1 MLLTTAAAA
10 QSERSAG
17 KTEPATP
24 AVSTPTAAESAAE
37 ERSPYGLVKPEDGTF
52 LPLPPGASYA
62 EFLEWLAARRGPGYG
77 INSVEITGRVDEDET
92 RIELDAEVVV
102 MVRRAEAVRVA
113 LGFTEAVLIGV
124 EHSGTG
130 DASYEPFSEAEGHA
144 WSLQGRGEHRLKLK
158 LLVPLSTQIDASQL
172 TLTTPSDSATTT
184 LDLQVPHGSE
194 VTAVDGIIRSTTETD
209 AETSIQWVGTG
220 GRIDLTWRPKPITAD
235 PSALSASSM
244 IFPSVLGKV
253 VQLRTV
259 VRVTAATGRV
269 SAVRLLLPDGF
280 SIIDVTGKLVRS
292 HTEETVGGNRIAV
305 VTLVEPT
312 EGTIEVNLR
321 VGAPLTT
328 EGRIAFSG
336 FSLPDVPADAQTGM
350 IVIEPSTA
358 FRIDVVDSTDGVEK
372 REMVEPELADSKTFE
387 FSSQPFRVELQ
398 IDPIPPSLTVAPELV
413 FQVSSDRLDL
423 DARFAVS
430 IEEGDLRELRLDWT
444 APGWTIPPIRSGL
457 IQEFRR
463 GNGSG
468 PPIDISVPGATA
480 SFVVPARA
488 NRPYDGEELE
498 IPLPRIES
506 PIPTATVEQAESVI
520 CLRHPDNVVVEID
533 TADGLE
539 PLMNSARAASLP
551 KPGANE
557 RLIAFV
563 APPGLKSI
571 KFQVRRLSREVDVS
585 AFVSIRPR
593 GDHLVVDERLDYD
606 VRFDTLSELVLT
618 VPKSLLTQKIEF
630 FDGSGRAL
638 PSEVLETNAGDDADV
653 RLALDRAVIGPF
665 SISARYEVRPAA
677 PEGTTSNVSVPL
689 VFPSE
694 SALDDV
700 EVRISQLP
708 HHTAAV
714 AGANWVRLQST
725 ENVGRDRW
733 TATDVAEALSLRLR
747 PRPAGEAKTPSV
759 SRMLFRTVVERDG
772 TVRTVADCRLDEPP
786 EMLAIHFPAGLEP
799 ESFRWRGRTITPE
812 LVREPSGLM
821 AEAELVPGSEP
832 PVLTFA
838 FRESGDAP
846 IGGVAGRRIDVPR
859 FDDSASVE
867 QTLWRITLPESQHL
881 FSMPDGYEAGFRW
894 GLHRG
899 LWTRQ
904 TDESFQHIGD
914 WFGGDLSALG
924 PEFETG
930 HQYTFSRNGV
940 ATPLEITSLSRSLVV
955 LFGAGAA
962 IVLGYCFA
970 SGLIPRRRPALI
982 ALGSVLLIVW
992 AFFPSQVQIFLQP
1005 ALFGLA
1011 LVGAATFAEWALRKR
1026 QEQLASQSPSA
1037 VEFVT
1042 ILPGDG
1048 STSVPPA
1055 SIGSEDPTVLR
1066 TARPSEIAGAQD
1078 SAYDPPAVRP
1088 EPQPSARD

>member
-1 MLLTTAAAA
+1 MAAAA
-10 QSERSAG
+10 E
-17 KTEPATP
+17 
-24 AVSTPTAAESAAE
+24 STVE

-62 EFLEWLAARRGPGYG
+62 EFVEWLAARRGPGYG
-77 INSVEITGRVDEDET
+77 INSVEITGRVDESEA

-124 EHSGTG
+124 EHSGAG
-130 DASYEPFSEAEGHA
+130 DQSYEPFSEADGHA

-158 LLVPLSTQIDASQL
+158 LLVPLSKQIDASQL
-172 TLTTPSDSATTT
+172 SLTTPSDSATTT
-184 LDLQVPHGSE
+184 LDLQVPHGSD

-209 AETSIQWVGTG
+209 AGTSIQWVGTG
-220 GRIDLTWRPKPITAD
+220 GRIDLTWRPKPVTAD

-244 IFPSVLGKV
+244 IFPSVSGKV
-253 VQLRTV
+253 VQLRAV

-305 VTLVEPT
+305 VSLVEPT

-321 VGAPLTT
+321 VGAPLTP

-358 FRIDVVDSTDGVEK
+358 YRIDVADRTDGVEK

-387 FSSQPFRVELQ
+387 FSAQPFRVELQ

-413 FQVSSDRLDL
+413 FQVSPDRLDL
-423 DARFAVS
+423 DARFMVS
-430 IEEGDLRELRLDWT
+430 VEKGDVRELRLDWT
-444 APGWTIPPIRSGL
+444 ATGWTIPPIRSGL

-480 SFVVPARA
+480 SYVVPARA

-498 IPLPRIES
+498 IPLPRIDT
-506 PIPTATVEQAESVI
+506 PVPTAAVEQAESVI
-520 CLRHPDNVVVEID
+520 CLKHPDNVVVEID
-533 TADGLE
+533 TAAGLE
-539 PLMNSARAASLP
+539 PLKDSARAASLP
-551 KPGANE
+551 KPGPNE

-563 APPGLKSI
+563 APPDLKSI
-571 KFQVRRLSREVDVS
+571 NLQIRRLSREIDAS
-585 AFVSIRPR
+585 ASVSIRPR
-593 GDHLVVDERLDYD
+593 GEHLVVEERLDYD
-606 VRFDTLSELVLT
+606 VRFDTLSELRLT
-618 VPKSLLTQKIEF
+618 VPKTLQAQKIEF
-630 FDGSGRAL
+630 VDGSGRAL
-638 PSEVLETNAGDDADV
+638 PSEVLETNAQGDADV
-653 RLALDRAVIGPF
+653 KLPLDRAFIGPF
-665 SISARYEVRPAA
+665 SISARYEVRSEV
-677 PEGTTSNVSVPL
+677 PEGATSTVSVPL
-689 VFPSE
+689 VFPSG
-694 SALDDV
+694 SAFEEV
-700 EVRISQLP
+700 ELRVSQLP
-708 HHTAAV
+708 RHTATV
-714 AGANWVRLQST
+714 VGGNWVRLQST
-725 ENVGRDRW
+725 DNVGRDRW
-733 TATDVAEALSLRLR
+733 IATDVAEEPSLRLR
-747 PRPAGEAKTPSV
+747 PRPVGAVKTASI
-759 SRMLFRTVVERDG
+759 SRMSLRSVIERDG
-772 TVRTVADCRLDEPP
+772 TIRTVADCRLDEPP
-786 EMLAIHFPAGLEP
+786 EILAIHFPAGLVP
-799 ESFRWRGRTITPE
+799 ESFRWRGRVISPE
-812 LVREPSGLM
+812 MTRQASGVL
-821 AEAELVPGSEP
+821 AEVGLGAGSEP
-832 PVLTFA
+832 PVLTIA
-838 FRESGDAP
+838 FQSSGEDP
-846 IGGVAGRRIDVPR
+846 IGFVSGRRIDAPH
-859 FDDSASVE
+859 FGDAASVK

-881 FSMPDGYEAGFRW
+881 FSMPDSYEAGFRW

-914 WFGGDLSALG
+914 WFGSDLSPLG

-930 HQYTFSRNGV
+930 HQYTFSRSGAAV
-940 ATPLEITSLSRSLVV
+940 PLEITSLSRSLVV
-955 LFGAGAA
+955 LFGAGSA

-970 SGLIPRRRPALI
+970 SGLIPRRRPVLI
-982 ALGSVLLIVW
+982 ALGSILLVLW
-992 AFFPSQVQIFLQP
+992 AFFPSQMQIFLQP

-1048 STSVPPA
+1048 STSAPPA

-1066 TARPSEIAGAQD
+1066 AGRPSEITGSHD
-1078 SAYDPPAVRP
+1078 SAYGPPAARP